1 MVANTECQFRKEF
14 YSVSTKIVCEVGH
27 GSMEKTGEIQ
37 VNINGQ
43 HGTSTNE
50 VQFTYQVSVYAGY
63 VLCICVYVYIH
74 VHGKS
79 YSFFI
84 YWIFDLLLGNT
95 KDHLKRKS
103 ISLLISY

>member
-63 VLCICVYVYIH
+63 VLCICVYVYMCMKNLIPFLFT
-74 VHGKS
+74 G
-79 YSFFI
+79 YLI
-84 YWIFDLLLGNT
+84 CYWGT
-95 KDHLKRKS
+95 LKI
-103 ISLLISY
+103 ISKENQ